1 MLIFSI
7 SLLISNLISIILFI
21 FSIYES
27 VKLIKK
33 KKKEKKEMYLP
44 QFDEEMEIQVEVES
58 ETPNPF
64 EEEKSIVKEKK
75 KIILESP
82 MWEIQLSPMVPIQN
96 NE

>member
-7 SLLISNLISIILFI
+7 SLLISNFISIILFI

-27 VKLIKK
+27 VTLIKK

-44 QFDEEMEIQVEVES
+44 QFDEEMEVQVE
-58 ETPNPF
+58 TNPF
-64 EEEKSIVKEKK
+64 EQEQVVEKK
-75 KIILESP
+75 KRIVLESP
-82 MWEIQLSPMVPIQN
+82 MWEIQLSPMVPLQN